1 MLAEHLRNRRSPDEL
16 ERLLPAGSRLHFIGI
31 GGVSMSALAML
42 ARSAGY
48 SVQGSDRSASR
59 NTEMLRAEGIPVFPG
74 HEASQIE
81 GANAVI
87 YNAAIHEDNPEL
99 ARAIRDGIPCI
110 YRADFLAFLTRD
122 YQNRIGV
129 AGMHGKTTTS
139 AMLSHLFLKADRDPT
154 ILIGAELSELGR
166 DFRIGGKRD
175 LIFEACEY
183 QDSFLSFL
191 PTIALVLNEE
201 MDHPDWF
208 HSMDQVR
215 ESFRKYLMIPG
226 KTGFAVLNADDENV
240 LASAESVPTPRVT
253 FGIRNRDADFVA
265 EDIVFEKGTASF
277 SVLRNR
283 LPFCRIRL
291 SVPGLYNVSNALG
304 ACAAASLC
312 GIPPEII
319 SEGISGFNGSARR
332 MEYRGTLA
340 GCPVSVPVYDDFGHH
355 PTEIRATLDG
365 ARRFGFRRVRCVFQ
379 PHTYSRTS
387 ELFDEFCDSFRD
399 ADEVLFVDIYAARE
413 SNLTGISSRDL
424 ADHTP
429 NASYFPSLDGLREHL
444 IRTSEEGDLLIL
456 MGAGDLNRF
465 TDTLTVPAC
474 AERENG

>member
-1 MLAEHLRNRRSPDEL
+1 MSAELHRPRRSPDEL
-16 ERLLPAGSRLHFIGI
+16 ERLLPPGSRLHFIGI

-42 ARSAGY
+42 SKDAGY
-48 SVQGSDRSASR
+48 AVRGSDRSVSR
-59 NTEMLRAEGIPVFPG
+59 NTEMLRAEGIPVYPA
-74 HEASQIE
+74 HVAEQVE
-81 GANAVI
+81 GADAVI

-99 ARAIRDGIPCI
+99 AKALEDGIPCV
-110 YRADFLAFLTRD
+110 YRADFLAFLTRG

-139 AMLSHLFLKADRDPT
+139 AMLSHLFLNAGRDPT

-191 PTIALVLNEE
+191 PTVALVLNEE

-208 HSMDQVR
+208 HSMEQIR
-215 ESFRKYLMIPG
+215 ESFRNYLSIPG
-226 KTGFAVLNADDENV
+226 ESGYAVLNADDENV
-240 LASAESVPTPRVT
+240 LASAESVPARRVT

-265 EDIVFEKGTASF
+265 DRIAFEGGTASF
-277 SVLRNR
+277 DVLRR
-283 LPFCRIRL
+283 GTPFCRIHL
-291 SVPGLYNVSNALG
+291 SVPGMYNVINALG
-304 ACAAASLC
+304 ACAAAALC
-312 GIPPEII
+312 GISPDNIA
-319 SEGISGFNGSARR
+319 EGLSSFRGSARR
-332 MEYRGTLA
+332 MEYRGSLA

-365 ARRFGFRRVRCVFQ
+365 ARRLGFRRVRCVFQ
-379 PHTYSRTS
+379 PHTYSRTA
-387 ELFDEFCDSFRD
+387 ELFDDFCAAFRD

-413 SNLTGISSRDL
+413 TNLTGISSRDL
-424 ADHTP
+424 ADRTP
-429 NASYFPSLDGLREHL
+429 NADYWPSLDRLREHL
-444 IRTSEEGDLLIL
+444 IRTAEAGDLLIL

-465 TDTLTVPAC
+465 TETLIAPSS
-474 AERENG
+474 EQRN